1 MCWPAA
7 ESSPGRERG
16 SPSQNTVRRGAAQR
30 TRSRAA
36 KRNHITRMPR
46 IRRQVILEDPA
57 RPVTPD
63 MVETKLLK
71 SEFLDDGS
79 LDEIQPQKVAEET
92 PSPHLQ
98 DHQYGQTPCYQI
110 TRKPTQPP
118 PRAEI
123 SVQAVKRRLNLE
135 VGTTGPSQSAFK
147 TPRGKRRR
155 SGSNSLAGH
164 TPTKS
169 KTVER
174 TRYDT
179 SLSLLTKKFI
189 HLVESSQDG
198 VVDLNIASEKL
209 EVQKRRIYDITNVL
223 EGIGILEKKSKNNIQ
238 WKGGLLPNNRNDI
251 ANLRREVADLEA
263 KENTL
268 DRLIHGADKNLREL
282 CADRQYAYVTYHD
295 LRSVSMY
302 KDQVIMA
309 VKAPPEATLH
319 VPQPINNF
327 GQQKLQMHMRS
338 EHGEI
343 DVFLCPED
351 PTVKTL
357 SYPGYATTQSVPQ
370 SKESD
375 IPCLPPELLV
385 NRESDERIEPVP
397 SDESFIN
404 TRLCTPVPTV
414 TSMKDAFLYESD
426 DYGPMGGGK
435 FQLQTEDQISSDLS
449 ILDFGEQL
457 LTLEPPLSENDYSF
471 SLGTEE
477 GLSDLFDFKF

>member
-1 MCWPAA
+1 
-7 ESSPGRERG
+7 
-16 SPSQNTVRRGAAQR
+16 
-30 TRSRAA
+30 
-36 KRNHITRMPR
+36 MPR
-46 IRRQVILEDPA
+46 VRRQVVLEDPA

-71 SEFLDDGS
+71 TEFMDDGS
-79 LDEIQPQKVAEET
+79 LDEVQPQKIAEET

-98 DHQYGQTPCYQI
+98 DHQYGQTPCYQV

-118 PRAEI
+118 QRTEI

-135 VGTTGPSQSAFK
+135 VGTTAPSQSAFK

-155 SGSNSLAGH
+155 SGSSSITGH

-198 VVDLNIASEKL
+198 VVDLNVASEKL

-238 WKGGLLPNNRNDI
+238 WKGGQLPNDRNDI
-251 ANLRREVADLEA
+251 ADLRREVADLEA

-295 LRSVSMY
+295 LRSVPMY
-302 KDQVIMA
+302 KDQAIMA

-319 VPQPINNF
+319 VPQPINNL
-327 GQQKLQMHMRS
+327 GQQKLEMHMRS
-338 EHGEI
+338 SHGEI
-343 DVFLCPED
+343 EVFLCPDD
-351 PTVKTL
+351 PTVKT
-357 SYPGYATTQSVPQ
+357 SPNPGYTTTQPVPS
-370 SKESD
+370 SKESEV
-375 IPCLPPELLV
+375 PCLPPELLV
-385 NRESDERIEPVP
+385 NGGSDVRVEPVP
-397 SDESFIN
+397 SVENSLN
-404 TRLCTPVPTV
+404 TRLSVPVISAV
-414 TSMKDAFLYESD
+414 TSLAGMRDALLCESD

-435 FQLQTEDQISSDLS
+435 FQLQTEDQISTPDLS
-449 ILDFGEQL
+449 ILDFGEHL
-457 LTLEPPLSENDYSF
+457 LSLEPPLSENDYSF

>member
-1 MCWPAA
+1 
-7 ESSPGRERG
+7 
-16 SPSQNTVRRGAAQR
+16 
-30 TRSRAA
+30 
-36 KRNHITRMPR
+36 MPR
-46 IRRQVILEDPA
+46 VRRQVILEDPA

-63 MVETKLLK
+63 MAETKLLK
-71 SEFLDDGS
+71 AEFLDDGS
-79 LDEIQPQKVAEET
+79 LDEVQPQKVAEET

-147 TPRGKRRR
+147 APRGKRRR
-155 SGSNSLAGH
+155 SGSNSLTGH
-164 TPTKS
+164 TPTKT

-198 VVDLNIASEKL
+198 VVDLNVASEKL

-238 WKGGLLPNNRNDI
+238 WKDGQLPNNRNDI
-251 ANLRREVADLEA
+251 ASLRREVADLEA

-302 KDQVIMA
+302 KNQAIMA

-343 DVFLCPED
+343 EVFLCPD
-351 PTVKTL
+351 DNTIKT
-357 SYPGYATTQSVPQ
+357 SPYSGYATTQTVPQ
-370 SKESD
+370 SKELSD
-375 IPCLPPELLV
+375 IPCLSPELV
-385 NRESDERIEPVP
+385 IKKESDVESVP
-397 SDESFIN
+397 SNESSMN
-404 TRLCTPVPTV
+404 TRLCTPVTTV
-414 TSMKDAFLYESD
+414 TSIAGMKDAFLCESD
-426 DYGPMGGGK
+426 DYGPMGGK
-435 FQLQTEDQISSDLS
+435 FQLQTEDQISTSDLNS

-457 LTLEPPLSENDYSF
+457 LSLEPPLSENDYSF

>member
-1 MCWPAA
+1 
-7 ESSPGRERG
+7 
-16 SPSQNTVRRGAAQR
+16 
-30 TRSRAA
+30 
-36 KRNHITRMPR
+36 MPR
-46 IRRQVILEDPA
+46 VRRQVILEDPA

-79 LDEIQPQKVAEET
+79 LDEVQPQKVAEET

-147 TPRGKRRR
+147 APRGKRRR
-155 SGSNSLAGH
+155 SGSNSLTGH
-164 TPTKS
+164 TPTKT

-198 VVDLNIASEKL
+198 VVDLNVASEKL

-238 WKGGLLPNNRNDI
+238 WKGGQLPNNRNDI

-263 KENTL
+263 KENSL

-302 KDQVIMA
+302 KNQAIMA

-343 DVFLCPED
+343 EVFLCPDD
-351 PTVKTL
+351 PAIKT
-357 SYPGYATTQSVPQ
+357 SPYSGYTTTQTVPQ
-370 SKESD
+370 SKEMSN
-375 IPCLPPELLV
+375 IPCLSPELLV
-385 NRESDERIEPVP
+385 KRETDVQVESVP
-397 SDESFIN
+397 TDESSMN
-404 TRLCTPVPTV
+404 TRLCTPVTV
-414 TSMKDAFLYESD
+414 TNITGMKDAFLYESD
-426 DYGPMGGGK
+426 DYGPMGGSK
-435 FQLQTEDQISSDLS
+435 FQLQTEDQISTSDLNS

-457 LTLEPPLSENDYSF
+457 LSLEPPLSENDYSF

>member
-1 MCWPAA
+1 MQSVLEDRHDRIA
-7 ESSPGRERG
+7 
-16 SPSQNTVRRGAAQR
+16 
-30 TRSRAA
+30 
-36 KRNHITRMPR
+36 RMPR
-46 IRRQVILEDPA
+46 VRRQVILEDPA

-71 SEFLDDGS
+71 AEFLDDGS
-79 LDEIQPQKVAEET
+79 LDEIQPPKVAEET

-98 DHQYGQTPCYQI
+98 DHQYGQTPCYQM
-110 TRKPTQPP
+110 TRKPAQPP

-147 TPRGKRRR
+147 APRGKRRR

-238 WKGGLLPNNRNDI
+238 WKGGQLPNNRNDI
-251 ANLRREVADLEA
+251 ANLKREVADLEA

-268 DRLIHGADKNLREL
+268 DQLIHGAAKNLREFTN
-282 CADRQYAYVTYHD
+282 ADRQYAYVTYHD

-309 VKAPPEATLH
+309 VKAPRESSLH
-319 VPQPINNF
+319 VPHPIDNN
-327 GQQKLQMHMRS
+327 GQQKLQMHMKS

-343 DVFLCPED
+343 DVFLCPDE

-357 SYPGYATTQSVPQ
+357 PYAGYVTTQSVPQ

-375 IPCLPPELLV
+375 ISCLPPELLV
-385 NRESDERIEPVP
+385 NRESDVRIDPVP
-397 SDESFIN
+397 TADESFIN
-404 TRLCTPVPTV
+404 TRLSTPIITAV
-414 TSMKDAFLYESD
+414 TSLSSMKDAFLCESD

-435 FQLQTEDQISSDLS
+435 FQLQTEDQISPDLS
-449 ILDFGEQL
+449 TLDFGEL

>member
-1 MCWPAA
+1 M
-7 ESSPGRERG
+7 
-16 SPSQNTVRRGAAQR
+16 
-30 TRSRAA
+30 RSVF
-36 KRNHITRMPR
+36 RNRHNQYTKMPR
-46 IRRQVILEDPA
+46 VRRQVILEDPA

-63 MVETKLLK
+63 MAETKLLK

-79 LDEIQPQKVAEET
+79 LDEVQPQKVAEET

-147 TPRGKRRR
+147 APRGKRRR
-155 SGSNSLAGH
+155 SGSNSLTGH
-164 TPTKS
+164 TPTKT

-189 HLVESSQDG
+189 NLVESSQDG
-198 VVDLNIASEKL
+198 VVDLNVASEKL

-238 WKGGLLPNNRNDI
+238 WKGGQLPNNRNDI

-282 CADRQYAYVTYHD
+282 CADRQYAYVMYHD

-302 KDQVIMA
+302 KNQAIMA

-343 DVFLCPED
+343 EVFLCPD
-351 PTVKTL
+351 DNTVKTS
-357 SYPGYATTQSVPQ
+357 SYSGYATTQTVPQ
-370 SKESD
+370 SKELSD
-375 IPCLPPELLV
+375 IPCLSPELLV
-385 NRESDERIEPVP
+385 NRENDVRIESVP
-397 SDESFIN
+397 SNESSMN
-404 TRLCTPVPTV
+404 TRLCTPVTTV
-414 TSMKDAFLYESD
+414 TSITGMRDAFLCESD
-426 DYGPMGGGK
+426 DYGPMGGK
-435 FQLQTEDQISSDLS
+435 FQLQTEDQISTSDLNS

-457 LTLEPPLSENDYSF
+457 LSLEPPLSENDYSF

>member
-1 MCWPAA
+1 
-7 ESSPGRERG
+7 
-16 SPSQNTVRRGAAQR
+16 
-30 TRSRAA
+30 
-36 KRNHITRMPR
+36 MPR
-46 IRRQVILEDPA
+46 VRRQVILEDPA

-71 SEFLDDGS
+71 PEFLDDGS
-79 LDEIQPQKVAEET
+79 LDEIQPPKVAEET

-147 TPRGKRRR
+147 APRGKRRR
-155 SGSNSLAGH
+155 SGSSSLAGH

-198 VVDLNIASEKL
+198 VVDLNVASEKL

-238 WKGGLLPNNRNDI
+238 WKGGQLPNNRNDI
-251 ANLRREVADLEA
+251 ANLRREVADLES

-268 DRLIHGADKNLREL
+268 DRLIDGADKNLREL
-282 CADRQYAYVTYHD
+282 CADRQYAYVTHHD

-319 VPQPINNF
+319 VPQPISHL
-327 GQQKLQMHMRS
+327 GQQELRMHMRS
-338 EHGEI
+338 KHGEI

-351 PTVKTL
+351 PTVKTTL
-357 SYPGYATTQSVPQ
+357 PYPGYATTQSVPQ

-375 IPCLPPELLV
+375 IPCLPPELLI
-385 NRESDERIEPVP
+385 NRESDVKIEPAS

-404 TRLCTPVPTV
+404 TRLCTPVTTV
-414 TSMKDAFLYESD
+414 TNITSMKDAFLCESD

>member
-1 MCWPAA
+1 M
-7 ESSPGRERG
+7 
-16 SPSQNTVRRGAAQR
+16 
-30 TRSRAA
+30 RSVLGDRHDFA
-36 KRNHITRMPR
+36 RMPR
-46 IRRQVILEDPA
+46 VRRQVILEDPA

-79 LDEIQPQKVAEET
+79 LDEIQPPKVAEET

-110 TRKPTQPP
+110 TRKPAQPP

-147 TPRGKRRR
+147 APRGKRRR

-198 VVDLNIASEKL
+198 VVDLNVASEKL

-238 WKGGLLPNNRNDI
+238 WKGGQLPNNRNDI
-251 ANLRREVADLEA
+251 ANLKREVADLEA

-268 DRLIHGADKNLREL
+268 DQLIHGAAKNLREFT

-309 VKAPPEATLH
+309 VKAPTESSLH
-319 VPQPINNF
+319 VPHPIDNL
-327 GQQKLQMHMRS
+327 GQQKLQMHMKS

-343 DVFLCPED
+343 DVFLCPEE

-357 SYPGYATTQSVPQ
+357 PYSGYVTTQSVPQ

-385 NRESDERIEPVP
+385 NRECDERIDEPIP
-397 SDESFIN
+397 PDESFIN
-404 TRLCTPVPTV
+404 TRLSTPATTV
-414 TSMKDAFLYESD
+414 TSITSMKDAFLCESD

-435 FQLQTEDQISSDLS
+435 FQLQTEDQISSDLNT
-449 ILDFGEQL
+449 LDFGEL
-457 LTLEPPLSENDYSF
+457 LALEPPLSENDYSF

>member
-1 MCWPAA
+1 M
-7 ESSPGRERG
+7 PGPSKREKSRK
-16 SPSQNTVRRGAAQR
+16 VRREYVKPQR
-30 TRSRAA
+30 LQPRRGNGG
-36 KRNHITRMPR
+36 KGHNHVTRMPR
-46 IRRQVILEDPA
+46 VRRQVILEDPA

-79 LDEIQPQKVAEET
+79 LDEIQPPKVAEET

-198 VVDLNIASEKL
+198 VVDLNVASEKL

-238 WKGGLLPNNRNDI
+238 WKGGQLPNNRNDI
-251 ANLRREVADLEA
+251 ANLRWEVADLEA

-351 PTVKTL
+351 STVKT

-375 IPCLPPELLV
+375 IPCLPPELLA
-385 NRESDERIEPVP
+385 NRESDMRIEPVP

-404 TRLCTPVPTV
+404 TRLCTPVTTV
-414 TSMKDAFLYESD
+414 TSITSMKDAFLCESD

>member
-1 MCWPAA
+1 
-7 ESSPGRERG
+7 
-16 SPSQNTVRRGAAQR
+16 
-30 TRSRAA
+30 
-36 KRNHITRMPR
+36 MPR
-46 IRRQVILEDPA
+46 VKRQVILEDPA

-63 MVETKLLK
+63 MVQTKLEWPSVK
-71 SEFLDDGS
+71 EEYIDEGS
-79 LDEIQPQKVAEET
+79 IDEVQTHKIAEET

-98 DHQYGQTPCYQI
+98 DHQYGQTPCHQVS
-110 TRKPTQPP
+110 RKPTQPP

-147 TPRGKRRR
+147 APRGKRRR

-189 HLVESSQDG
+189 NLVENSRDG
-198 VVDLNIASEKL
+198 VVDLNVASEKL

-238 WKGGLLPNNRNDI
+238 WKGGQLPGEQNDI
-251 ANLRREVADLEA
+251 ADLRREVADLEA

-268 DRLIHGADKNLREL
+268 DRLIHGAEKNLREL

-295 LRSVSMY
+295 LRSVSAY
-302 KDQVIMA
+302 REQAIMA

-319 VPQPINNF
+319 VPQPISNF
-327 GQQKLQMHMRS
+327 GQPKLQIHMRS
-338 EHGEI
+338 SHGEI
-343 DVFLCPED
+343 EVFLCPDD
-351 PTVKTL
+351 PGARTVANASSL
-357 SYPGYATTQSVPQ
+357 FAP
-370 SKESD
+370 SKPPEMPS
-375 IPCLPPELLV
+375 LPPELLV
-385 NRESDERIEPVP
+385 NQASQGDQVQRATQADQGDQSGQGHRVARNQVKVEAVQAVEVDAAHALKAEL
-397 SDESFIN
+397 DESEVSAL
-404 TRLCTPVPTV
+404 TASSSGMRDALLC
-414 TSMKDAFLYESD
+414 ESD
-426 DYGPMGGGK
+426 DFGPMGGGR
-435 FQLQTEDQISSDLS
+435 FQLQTEDQNTSPDMS
-449 ILDFGEQL
+449 ILDFGEPL
-457 LTLEPPLSENDYSF
+457 LSLEPPLSESDYSF

-477 GLSDLFDFKF
+477 GLSDLFDFPF

>member
-1 MCWPAA
+1 M
-7 ESSPGRERG
+7 
-16 SPSQNTVRRGAAQR
+16 
-30 TRSRAA
+30 SRV
-36 KRNHITRMPR
+36 
-46 IRRQVILEDPA
+46 RRQVILEDPTM
-57 RPVTPD
+57 PVTPD

-71 SEFLDDGS
+71 TEFLDEES
-79 LDEIQPQKVAEET
+79 LDDIQLSKVAEET

-110 TRKPTQPP
+110 MRKPTQPP
-118 PRAEI
+118 PRTEI

-135 VGTTGPSQSAFK
+135 VGTTDPSPSAFK
-147 TPRGKRRR
+147 TPKCKRRK

-169 KTVER
+169 KSVER

-189 HLVESSQDG
+189 NLVEKSQDG
-198 VVDLNIASEKL
+198 VVDLNVASEKL

-238 WKGGLLPNNRNDI
+238 WKGGQLPNNRNDI
-251 ANLRREVADLEA
+251 ASLRREVADLEA

-268 DRLIHGADKNLREL
+268 DRLIHGANKNLREL

-319 VPQPINNF
+319 VPQPLNNL

-338 EHGEI
+338 KHGEI

-351 PTVKTL
+351 PAVKTL
-357 SYPGYATTQSVPQ
+357 PYSGYTTTQSVPQ

-375 IPCLPPELLV
+375 IPCLPPELLIKQE
-385 NRESDERIEPVP
+385 NEIPIEPGP

-404 TRLCTPVPTV
+404 TRLCNSV
-414 TSMKDAFLYESD
+414 TTMQSAFLCESD

-449 ILDFGEQL
+449 IIDFGEQL

>member
-1 MCWPAA
+1 M
-7 ESSPGRERG
+7 
-16 SPSQNTVRRGAAQR
+16 
-30 TRSRAA
+30 RSVF
-36 KRNHITRMPR
+36 RNRYNHCTKMPR
-46 IRRQVILEDPA
+46 VRRQVILEDPA

-79 LDEIQPQKVAEET
+79 LDEVQPQKVAEET

-147 TPRGKRRR
+147 APRGKRRR
-155 SGSNSLAGH
+155 SGSNSLTGH
-164 TPTKS
+164 TPTKT

-198 VVDLNIASEKL
+198 VVDLNVASEKL

-238 WKGGLLPNNRNDI
+238 WKGGQLPNNRNDI

-263 KENTL
+263 KENSL

-302 KDQVIMA
+302 KNQAIMA

-343 DVFLCPED
+343 EVFLCPDD
-351 PTVKTL
+351 PAIKT
-357 SYPGYATTQSVPQ
+357 SPYSGYTTTQTVPQ
-370 SKESD
+370 SKEMSN
-375 IPCLPPELLV
+375 IPCLSPELLV
-385 NRESDERIEPVP
+385 KRETDVQVESVP
-397 SDESFIN
+397 TDESSMN
-404 TRLCTPVPTV
+404 TRLCTPVTV
-414 TSMKDAFLYESD
+414 TNITGMKDAFLYESD
-426 DYGPMGGGK
+426 DYGPMGGSK
-435 FQLQTEDQISSDLS
+435 FQLQTEDQISTSDLNS

-457 LTLEPPLSENDYSF
+457 LSLEPPLSENDYSF

>member
-1 MCWPAA
+1 MW
-7 ESSPGRERG
+7 
-16 SPSQNTVRRGAAQR
+16 TVL
-30 TRSRAA
+30 
-36 KRNHITRMPR
+36 RNRNEHCARMPR
-46 IRRQVILEDPA
+46 VRRQVILEDPA

-63 MVETKLLK
+63 MAETKLK
-71 SEFLDDGS
+71 TEFLDDGS
-79 LDEIQPQKVAEET
+79 LDEVQQKVVEET

-147 TPRGKRRR
+147 APRGKRRR
-155 SGSNSLAGH
+155 SGSNSLTGH
-164 TPTKS
+164 TPTK
-169 KTVER
+169 KR

-189 HLVESSQDG
+189 HLVESSRNG

-238 WKGGLLPNNRNDI
+238 WKGGQLPNNRNDI

-295 LRSVSMY
+295 LRSVPMY
-302 KDQVIMA
+302 KDQAIMA

-319 VPQPINNF
+319 VPQPITN

-338 EHGEI
+338 ENGEI
-343 DVFLCPED
+343 EVFLCPD
-351 PTVKTL
+351 DSAVKT
-357 SYPGYATTQSVPQ
+357 SPYSGYATTQSVPQ

-375 IPCLPPELLV
+375 ISCLPPELLV
-385 NRESDERIEPVP
+385 NRESDARVVDPVP
-397 SDESFIN
+397 YEGSMN
-404 TRLCTPVPTV
+404 TRPCSPMSTV
-414 TSMKDAFLYESD
+414 TGISIKDAFLGQSD
-426 DYGPMGGGK
+426 DYGPMCGSK
-435 FQLQTEDQISSDLS
+435 YQPEDQLGTDLG
-449 ILDFGEQL
+449 IFDFGEQL
-457 LTLEPPLSENDYSF
+457 LSLEPPLSENDYSF